1 MAQETSGAA
10 TGGEATTLVIPG
22 EMAARI
28 DRLPLSWMQWELAF
42 IVQAAWA
49 AMLAT
54 DGQALRLYPYIWE
67 PKHLITSS
75 QYSVLYAF
83 EVGIGILLGGYSMGW
98 LADKI
103 GRRNGLMISAV
114 LAAAFSWPFA
124 YVTNFPALLVLSI
137 FSSLGVGGV
146 LAINVV
152 YMSEMTS
159 VVVRGRVVMG
169 AQVLAIIL
177 LECVFLGI
185 IPHYMV
191 PAHYQAFQ
199 WLLSGVNLL
208 IILPLIFFRVM
219 ESPRWLESRER
230 RDEARKIVERMEA
243 RVRKSHPVLPEPDLA
258 PYEVVA
264 EEKTNMFAVFA
275 PQYVVRTVFM
285 LVVFVLL
292 YGGIVYGFSS
302 YSIVFLSVSRG
313 YSAGFVFSLTAWAG
327 LVAAAFYALNAY
339 FGDRVRAPVHGSR
352 RCDPVRRRL
361 VRPVQR
367 AQHPGRG
374 RPVHRRPDRRSH
386 LPVEHVRLRAAQL
399 PDPDARPGHRL
410 DRRRG
415 PPGRLGR
422 RPALRARLLR
432 CRPQGLGPARHD
444 PGRAPARLP
453 GRVLRGPP
461 APPRPRR
468 TVPVDPGR

>member
-1 MAQETSGAA
+1 MAQDTSGAA
-10 TGGEATTLVIPG
+10 TGGGTAAVIVPG

-28 DRLPLSWMQWELAF
+28 DRLPLSWMQWELAL

-54 DGQALRLYPYIWE
+54 DGPALRLYPYIWE
-67 PKHLITSS
+67 PRHLITSS

-83 EVGIGILLGGYSMGW
+83 QVGIGILIGGYGMGW

-103 GRRNGLMISAV
+103 GRRKGLMIAAV

-124 YVTNFPALLVLSI
+124 YVTSFPALLVLSI

-339 FGDRVRAPVHGSR
+339 
-352 RCDPVRRRL
+352 
-361 VRPVQR
+361 
-367 AQHPGRG
+367 
-374 RPVHRRPDRRSH
+374 
-386 LPVEHVRLRAAQL
+386 LR
-399 PDPDARPGHRL
+399 
-410 DRRRG
+410 
-415 PPGRLGR
+415 
-422 RPALRARLLR
+422 
-432 CRPQGLGPARHD
+432 
-444 PGRAPARLP
+444 
-453 GRVLRGPP
+453 
-461 APPRPRR
+461 
-468 TVPVDPGR
+468 

>member
-1 MAQETSGAA
+1 MAQDTSGAPA
-10 TGGEATTLVIPG
+10 GGTAALVIPG

-54 DGQALRLYPYIWE
+54 DGPALRLYPYIWE

-83 EVGIGILLGGYSMGW
+83 QVGIGILIGGYGMGW

-124 YVTNFPALLVLSI
+124 YVTNYPALLVLSI

-159 VVVRGRVVMG
+159 VAVRGRVVMG

-177 LECVFLGI
+177 LETVFLGI
-185 IPHYMV
+185 IPHYMI

-208 IILPLIFFRVM
+208 IILPLLYFRM
-219 ESPRWLESRER
+219 YESPRWLEARER
-230 RDEARKIVERMEA
+230 LDEARKIVEKMEA
-243 RVRKSHPVLPEPDLA
+243 RVMKKHPVLPEPDLT
-258 PYEVVA
+258 PHEVVA
-264 EEKTNMFAVFA
+264 EEKTSMFAVFG

-302 YSIVFLSVSRG
+302 YSYVFLSVTRG
-313 YSAGFVFSLTAWAG
+313 YSAGFVFALTAWAG
-327 LVAAAFYALNAY
+327 LVAAAFYAINAY
-339 FGDRVRAPVHGSR
+339 FGDRVERRYMVLFGAILFAGAWAGLYNTHNTTGVVILYIAVLTGEVIFLWNMYAYVPLNFPTRFRGLGTGWTDGVGHLGAWGGVLLCGHVFVADAPRNWVLLVTIPGALLPGFLVGFFGVR
-352 RCDPVRRRL
+352 QRRR
-361 VRPVQR
+361 
-367 AQHPGRG
+367 
-374 RPVHRRPDRRSH
+374 
-386 LPVEHVRLRAAQL
+386 
-399 PDPDARPGHRL
+399 
-410 DRRRG
+410 
-415 PPGRLGR
+415 
-422 RPALRARLLR
+422 ALEELSR
-432 CRPQGLGPARHD
+432 
-444 PGRAPARLP
+444 
-453 GRVLRGPP
+453 
-461 APPRPRR
+461 
-468 TVPVDPGR
+468 

>member
-1 MAQETSGAA
+1 MAQETSGAAA

-54 DGQALRLYPYIWE
+54 DGPALRLYPYIWE

-83 EVGIGILLGGYSMGW
+83 EVGIGILIGGYGMGW

-159 VVVRGRVVMG
+159 VAVRGRVVMG

-339 FGDRVRAPVHGSR
+339 FGDRVERRYMVLAGAILFAGAWFGLYNVHSTPAVVVLYIAVLTGEVIFLWNMYAYVPLNFPTR
-352 RCDPVRRRL
+352 MRGLGTGWTDGVGHLGAWGGVLLCGHVFMAADPKGWVLLVTIPGALLPGFLVGFFGVRQRRR
-361 VRPVQR
+361 
-367 AQHPGRG
+367 
-374 RPVHRRPDRRSH
+374 
-386 LPVEHVRLRAAQL
+386 
-399 PDPDARPGHRL
+399 
-410 DRRRG
+410 
-415 PPGRLGR
+415 
-422 RPALRARLLR
+422 ALEELSR
-432 CRPQGLGPARHD
+432 
-444 PGRAPARLP
+444 
-453 GRVLRGPP
+453 
-461 APPRPRR
+461 
-468 TVPVDPGR
+468 

>member
-1 MAQETSGAA
+1 MAQDTSGSAA
-10 TGGEATTLVIPG
+10 ASGSTALVVPG

-28 DRLPLSWMQWELAF
+28 DRLPLSWMHWEIAF

-54 DGQALRLYPYIWE
+54 DGPALRLYPYIWE
-67 PKHLITSS
+67 PRHLITSS

-83 EVGIGILLGGYSMGW
+83 EVGIGILIGGYGMGW

-124 YVTNFPALLVLSI
+124 YVTSYPALLALSI

-146 LAINVV
+146 LAVNVV

-159 VVVRGRVVMG
+159 VAVRGRVVMG

-177 LECVFLGI
+177 LETVFLGI

-208 IILPLIFFRVM
+208 IVLPLLFFRM
-219 ESPRWLESRER
+219 YESPRWLEARER
-230 RDEARKIVERMEA
+230 LDEARRIVEKMEA
-243 RVRKSHPVLPEPDLA
+243 RVMKKHPVLPEPDLT
-258 PYEVVA
+258 PHEVVA
-264 EEKTNMFAVFA
+264 EEKTSMFAVFS
-275 PQYVVRTVFM
+275 PQYVYRTVFM

-302 YSIVFLSVSRG
+302 YSYVFLSVTRG
-313 YSAGFVFSLTAWAG
+313 YSAGFVFALTAWAG

-339 FGDRVRAPVHGSR
+339 FGDKVERRYMVLFGAILFAGSWFGLYNVHNTTGVVILYIAVLTGEVIFLWNMYAYVPLNFPTRFRGLGTGWTDGVGHLGAWGGVLLCGHVFVADAPRNWVLLVTIPGALLPGFLVGFFGVRQ
-352 RCDPVRRRL
+352 RRR
-361 VRPVQR
+361 
-367 AQHPGRG
+367 
-374 RPVHRRPDRRSH
+374 
-386 LPVEHVRLRAAQL
+386 
-399 PDPDARPGHRL
+399 
-410 DRRRG
+410 
-415 PPGRLGR
+415 
-422 RPALRARLLR
+422 ALEELSR
-432 CRPQGLGPARHD
+432 
-444 PGRAPARLP
+444 
-453 GRVLRGPP
+453 
-461 APPRPRR
+461 
-468 TVPVDPGR
+468 

>member
-1 MAQETSGAA
+1 MAQETSGAAA

-54 DGQALRLYPYIWE
+54 DGPALRLYPYIWE

-124 YVTNFPALLVLSI
+124 DVTNFPALLVLSI

-159 VVVRGRVVMG
+159 VAVRGRVVMG

-177 LECVFLGI
+177 LECVFLASSRI
-185 IPHYMV
+185 TWSRPTTR
-191 PAHYQAFQ
+191 PS
-199 WLLSGVNLL
+199 SG
-208 IILPLIFFRVM
+208 
-219 ESPRWLESRER
+219 
-230 RDEARKIVERMEA
+230 
-243 RVRKSHPVLPEPDLA
+243 
-258 PYEVVA
+258 
-264 EEKTNMFAVFA
+264 
-275 PQYVVRTVFM
+275 
-285 LVVFVLL
+285 
-292 YGGIVYGFSS
+292 
-302 YSIVFLSVSRG
+302 
-313 YSAGFVFSLTAWAG
+313 
-327 LVAAAFYALNAY
+327 
-339 FGDRVRAPVHGSR
+339 
-352 RCDPVRRRL
+352 CC
-361 VRPVQR
+361 
-367 AQHPGRG
+367 PG
-374 RPVHRRPDRRSH
+374 
-386 LPVEHVRLRAAQL
+386 
-399 PDPDARPGHRL
+399 
-410 DRRRG
+410 
-415 PPGRLGR
+415 
-422 RPALRARLLR
+422 
-432 CRPQGLGPARHD
+432 
-444 PGRAPARLP
+444 
-453 GRVLRGPP
+453 
-461 APPRPRR
+461 
-468 TVPVDPGR
+468 